1 MNQFQRELVQTNLW
15 IGYFPRVGMTKQA
28 PFGGATLFMMA
39 GVIAMPVRL
48 STHKLI
54 HNLDTLQTTLGVDIA
69 ISNLPVSTNHKF
81 QLPSPPQATV

>member
-1 MNQFQRELVQTNLW
+1 
-15 IGYFPRVGMTKQA
+15 MTKQA

-39 GVIAMPVRL
+39 GVIAMPGRL

-69 ISNLPVSTNHKF
+69 VSNLPVSTNHKF
-81 QLPSPPQATV
+81 QVPSPPQAMVLQI